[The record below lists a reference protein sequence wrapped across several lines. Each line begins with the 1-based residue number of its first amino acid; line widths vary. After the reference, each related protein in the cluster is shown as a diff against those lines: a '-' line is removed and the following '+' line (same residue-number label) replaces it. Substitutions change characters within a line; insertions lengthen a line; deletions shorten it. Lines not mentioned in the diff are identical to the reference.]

1 MTFKNNFS
9 KFIVENNLFSKDD
22 KIVLAMSSGLDS
34 VVLVRLFYDLKINFA
49 IAHCNFQL
57 RGKDSELDE
66 KFAKN
71 LAKKYNVPFYSI
83 QFETKKI
90 AKENKKSIQEIARNL
105 RYQWFEDL
113 RAEIKFDKIA
123 TAHHL
128 SDSIE
133 TFFINSSRGT
143 GLSGLKGIPVKNNHI
158 IRPLLFASRE
168 EIADYARQKKLKW
181 REDISNEGDDY
192 LRNRIRHHVI
202 PVFKKENPSFE
213 TGMASTLA
221 MFKFADEIQ
230 KTFLENWK
238 KKHVKKANEG
248 TIIIPLK
255 TIDQFGFPV
264 ELLSALLH
272 SYGITNLDAKKIMA
286 SSSGKIFKSRN
297 YNLLYDRGNLLLRS
311 LHLSENPPILLSS
324 FPDTLSIG
332 TNSFHFKLINVSKLE
347 EIPKSESVHV
357 LDAGLLKL
365 PLTIRPWKAGDIFS
379 PLGMTQK
386 KKVSDF
392 LIDKKINLFEK
403 EMVHVLLSNSD
414 IVCILGHRI
423 DNRYKITEDTTTVLH
438 IEKIYG

>member
-9 KFIVENNLFSKDD
+9 KFIVENNLFIKDD
-22 KIVLAMSSGLDS
+22 KIILAMSSGLDS
-34 VVLVRLFYDLKINFA
+34 VVLARLFYDSKITFA

-57 RGKDSELDE
+57 RENDSQLDE

-71 LAKKYNVPFYSI
+71 LAKKYDVPFYSI

-90 AKENKKSIQEIARNL
+90 AKKNKKSIQEIARNL

-133 TFFINSSRGT
+133 TFFINASRGT
-143 GLSGLKGIPVKNNHI
+143 GLSGLKGIPLKNNHI

-168 EIADYARQKKLKW
+168 EITDYAKQKKLKW
-181 REDISNEGDDY
+181 REDISNESDNY
-192 LRNRIRHHVI
+192 LRNRIRHHII

-213 TGMASTLA
+213 KGMSSTLA
-221 MFKFADEIQ
+221 MFRFADEIQ

-238 KKHVKKANEG
+238 KKHVKKSNEG

-255 TIDQFGFPV
+255 TIDQFAFPV

-286 SSSGKIFKSRN
+286 ASSGKIFKSRN
-297 YNLLYDRGNLLLRS
+297 YNLLYDRGHLLLRS
-311 LHLSENPPILLSS
+311 LHLLENPSILLSS
-324 FPDTLSIG
+324 FPDILSIG

-347 EIPKSESVHV
+347 EIPKSEFVHV

-365 PLTIRPWKAGDIFS
+365 PLTIRPWKAGDIFH
-379 PLGMTQK
+379 PLGMTSR

-392 LIDKKINLFEK
+392 LIDKKINIFEK

-414 IVCILGHRI
+414 IVCIFGHRI

-438 IEKIYG
+438 IEKNYG